1 MKKPSILYFSVFF
14 HHQIGEGMLIFGGEA
29 TDGNLQNTMW
39 CFDLGEQSE
48 IMIMKFDINIDL

>member
-1 MKKPSILYFSVFF
+1 MMKLSILYFSVFF

-39 CFDLGEQSE
+39 RFDLGEQS
-48 IMIMKFDINIDL
+48 LRY